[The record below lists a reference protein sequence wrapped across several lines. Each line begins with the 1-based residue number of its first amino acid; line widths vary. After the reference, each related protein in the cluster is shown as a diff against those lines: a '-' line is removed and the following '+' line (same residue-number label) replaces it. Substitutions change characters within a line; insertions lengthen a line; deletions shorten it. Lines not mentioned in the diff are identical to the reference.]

1 MMLRTPVSI
10 DPIALNVAT
19 ERSRDFDAHPGQ
31 ASAMRA
37 LTDLPLAELVTVTVL
52 PHHDDLEFSDPYW
65 ARLRATTYDE
75 SECLVPHAPVVPSW
89 VYHVALPE

>member
-1 MMLRTPVSI
+1 MERTPVSM

-19 ERSRDFDAHPGQ
+19 ERSSDFEAHPGQ

-52 PHHDDLEFSDPYW
+52 PHHDERELLEPYW
-65 ARLRATTYDE
+65 ARLSATTYDE

-89 VYHVALPE
+89 VYQVALPE